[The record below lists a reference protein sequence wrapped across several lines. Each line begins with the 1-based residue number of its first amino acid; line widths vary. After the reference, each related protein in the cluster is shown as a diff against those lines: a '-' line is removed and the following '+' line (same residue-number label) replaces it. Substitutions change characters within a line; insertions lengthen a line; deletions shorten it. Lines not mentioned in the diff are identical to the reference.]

1 MYSGRPMTEPK
12 PSVLIVEDDP
22 SIAQLY
28 ALKLRMDGF
37 RVDIA
42 TDAATAEVMFERGK
56 PNVVCVDSRLPD
68 APGTTVVERMAAH
81 GARVIMLTNDQEI
94 YESPP
99 PGVRT
104 LLKWRTTPAELSEK
118 LAALVAAETRSS

>member
-1 MYSGRPMTEPK
+1 MSESK

-42 TDAATAEVMFERGK
+42 TDAATAAVMFDRGK
-56 PNVVCVDSRLPD
+56 PDVICVDSRLPD
-68 APGTTVVERMAAH
+68 APGSTVVERMAAR
-81 GARVIMLTNDQEI
+81 GARVIMLTNDQEA
-94 YESPP
+94 YENSPK
-99 PGVRT
+99 GVRA
-104 LLKWRTTPAELSEK
+104 LLKWKTTPAELSDE
-118 LAALVAAETRSS
+118 LAAMVAAELRR